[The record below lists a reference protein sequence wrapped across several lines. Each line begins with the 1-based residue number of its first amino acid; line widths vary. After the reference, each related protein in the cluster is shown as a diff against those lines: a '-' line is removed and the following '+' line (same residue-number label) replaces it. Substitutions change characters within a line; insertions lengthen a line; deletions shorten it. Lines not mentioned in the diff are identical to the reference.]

1 MKKDSITVPYNEEK
15 LTALRL
21 YLEQKG
27 QSVEQEMVSAV
38 DTLYAKAV
46 PGNVRE
52 FLDLRSGMEPKPAEK
67 RKRPRPASESEPAV
81 DVHATSS
88 DPLPESRDSF

>member
-1 MKKDSITVPYNEEK
+1 MKKDSITIPYDKEK
-15 LTALRL
+15 LAALRL

-27 QSVEQEMVSAV
+27 QSVEQEMVSAM

-52 FLDLRSGMEPKPAEK
+52 FLDLRSGMEVKSTER
-67 RKRPRPASESEPAV
+67 RKRPRPAAETEPSP
-81 DVHATSS
+81 TS
-88 DPLPESRDSF
+88 LPESRDSF

>member
-1 MKKDSITVPYNEEK
+1 MKKDSITIPYDEEK
-15 LTALRL
+15 LAALRL

-38 DTLYAKAV
+38 DALYAKAV

-52 FLDLRSGMEPKPAEK
+52 FLDLRSGMEPKATEK
-67 RKRPRPASESEPAV
+67 RKRPRPAAEPEPSP
-81 DVHATSS
+81 TS
-88 DPLPESRDSF
+88 LPESRDSF

>member
-38 DTLYAKAV
+38 DALYAKAV

-67 RKRPRPASESEPAV
+67 RKRPRPAAPDEPV
-81 DVHATSS
+81 AT
-88 DPLPESRDSF
+88 PIPESRDSF

>member
-1 MKKDSITVPYNEEK
+1 MKKDSITIPYDEEK
-15 LTALRL
+15 LAALRL

-38 DTLYAKAV
+38 DALYAKAV

-52 FLDLRSGMEPKPAEK
+52 FLDLRSGMEVKTAER
-67 RKRPRPASESEPAV
+67 RKRPRTSTPQEPVPESV
-81 DVHATSS
+81 T
-88 DPLPESRDSF
+88 ESRDSF

>member
-1 MKKDSITVPYNEEK
+1 MKKDSITIPYDEEK
-15 LTALRL
+15 LAALRL

-38 DTLYAKAV
+38 DALYAKAV

-67 RKRPRPASESEPAV
+67 RKRPRPAAEPEPSPA
-81 DVHATSS
+81 
-88 DPLPESRDSF
+88 PIPESRDSF

>member
-1 MKKDSITVPYNEEK
+1 MKKDSITIPYDEEK
-15 LTALRL
+15 LAALRL

-52 FLDLRSGMEPKPAEK
+52 FLDLRSGMEVKPAER
-67 RKRPRPASESEPAV
+67 RKRPRPTPESEPAV
-81 DVHATSS
+81 DVQSAS
-88 DPLPESRDSF
+88 PALLPESRDSI

>member
-1 MKKDSITVPYNEEK
+1 MRKDSIIIPYDEEK
-15 LTALRL
+15 LAALRL

-38 DTLYAKAV
+38 DALYAKAV

-52 FLDLRSGMEPKPAEK
+52 FLDLRSGMEPKTAER
-67 RKRPRPASESEPAV
+67 RKRPRPSAPREPVPESI
-81 DVHATSS
+81 T
-88 DPLPESRDSF
+88 ESRDSF

>member
-1 MKKDSITVPYNEEK
+1 MKKDSITIPYDEEK
-15 LTALRL
+15 LAALRL

-27 QSVEQEMVSAV
+27 QSVGQEMSSAV
-38 DTLYAKAV
+38 DALYAKAV

-67 RKRPRPASESEPAV
+67 RKRPRPAAEPEPSPA
-81 DVHATSS
+81 
-88 DPLPESRDSF
+88 PLPESRDSF

>member
-52 FLDLRSGMEPKPAEK
+52 FLDLRSGMEVKSAEK
-67 RKRPRPASESEPAV
+67 RRRPRPQAEQEPAPAP
-81 DVHATSS
+81 D
-88 DPLPESRDSF
+88 PESRDSF

>member
-1 MKKDSITVPYNEEK
+1 MKKDSITIPYDEEK

-38 DTLYAKAV
+38 DALYAKAV

-52 FLDLRSGMEPKPAEK
+52 FLDLRSGMEPKTAER
-67 RKRPRPASESEPAV
+67 RKRPQPSAPQEPVPESV
-81 DVHATSS
+81 T
-88 DPLPESRDSF
+88 ESRDSF

>member
-1 MKKDSITVPYNEEK
+1 MKKDSITIPYNEEK

-38 DTLYAKAV
+38 DALYAKAV

-67 RKRPRPASESEPAV
+67 RKRPRPAAEPEPSPA
-81 DVHATSS
+81 
-88 DPLPESRDSF
+88 PLPESRDSF

>member
-38 DTLYAKAV
+38 DALYAKAV

-67 RKRPRPASESEPAV
+67 RKRPRPAAESEPSPV
-81 DVHATSS
+81 
-88 DPLPESRDSF
+88 PLPESRDSF

>member
-27 QSVEQEMVSAV
+27 QSVEQEMVFAV
-38 DTLYAKAV
+38 DALYAKSV
-46 PGNVRE
+46 PDNVRE
-52 FLDLRSGMEPKPAEK
+52 FLDLRSGMEVKPAER
-67 RKRPRPASESEPAV
+67 RKRPRPQAEQEPVSA
-81 DVHATSS
+81 
-88 DPLPESRDSF
+88 PLPESSDSF

>member
-1 MKKDSITVPYNEEK
+1 MKKDSITIPYDEEK
-15 LTALRL
+15 LAALRL

-67 RKRPRPASESEPAV
+67 RKRPRPAAEPEPAA
-81 DVHATSS
+81 DVQPVSPA
-88 DPLPESRDSF
+88 PLPESRDSF

>member
-1 MKKDSITVPYNEEK
+1 MKKDSITIPYDEEK
-15 LTALRL
+15 LAALRL

-38 DTLYAKAV
+38 DALYAKAV

-67 RKRPRPASESEPAV
+67 RKRPRPASESEQAV

>member
-1 MKKDSITVPYNEEK
+1 MKKDSITIPYDEEK
-15 LTALRL
+15 LVALRL

-38 DTLYAKAV
+38 DALYTKAV

-52 FLDLRSGMEPKPAEK
+52 FLDLRSGMEVKIAER
-67 RKRPRPASESEPAV
+67 RKRPRLSAPQEPVPESVTE
-81 DVHATSS
+81 SS
-88 DPLPESRDSF
+88 DSF